1 MRFSLRSRSP
11 SAKTE
16 AEVRPRAE
24 AAASTKSSEPD
35 VRRGDTEILDAIE
48 ADVLTAIG
56 GVGTSIAAARAEVEQ
71 MQAGLVGIRGQMD
84 ALARAAVAAACA
96 SGGLTETTGLLSAT
110 TSRIAG
116 AMTDAGAHLDDAG
129 ARGSEARTLVAALA
143 QAGNEIASIVDTIAA
158 VARQTNLLA
167 LNATIEAARAG
178 EAGRGFAVVAGE
190 VKALSVETARAA
202 EEVRARIARL
212 REGATASSAAIEA
225 VAGALD
231 AVRPAFATVR
241 GISDEQAAIVAG
253 VVSGVSQ
260 AADLVA
266 AVDAEAGAASEAT
279 VALDAQAAAMEA
291 ASGHAA
297 EQAAGLGRR
306 FVAVI
311 RQSEIGDRRRS
322 DRYPVD
328 LSADLGDGRRTRTQD
343 ISAGGV
349 LLAMPADGA
358 APPVGHRFTLS
369 LDGIGRLPATIVAVS
384 PMGLHC
390 AFGMMEP
397 SEQARLQEKIA
408 AIEAAYEPLIV
419 KAQGLAERIGGVME
433 AEIRA
438 GRLSPDALFDT
449 AYRPIRGTNP
459 PQYRTASVE
468 PLERL
473 LPGILEPELDRDA
486 SMLFCIVADRNGF
499 VPVHN
504 RRVSQTPRSEDPV
517 WNNANCRNLRIFD
530 DRTGITAARSQRPA
544 TVQVYRRE
552 VGGQIVMV
560 REVDAPI
567 RVDGRHWGACRTAYR
582 F

>member
-1 MRFSLRSRSP
+1 MP
-11 SAKTE
+11 
-16 AEVRPRAE
+16 VRDG
-24 AAASTKSSEPD
+24 TD
-35 VRRGDTEILDAIE
+35 VLDVIE
-48 ADVLTAIG
+48 ADVLAAIG
-56 GVGTSIAAARAEVEQ
+56 GVGRSIAAARAEVEQ
-71 MQAGLVGIRGQMD
+71 MQAGLAGIRTQLGS
-84 ALARAAVAAACA
+84 LAGAAEAAAGA

-110 TSRIAG
+110 TGRIAD
-116 AMTDAGAHLDDAG
+116 AMTDAGTHLDHAG
-129 ARGSEARTLVAALA
+129 ARGAEARTLVAALA
-143 QAGNEIASIVDTIAA
+143 QAGNEIASIVDTISA

-178 EAGRGFAVVAGE
+178 EAGRGFAVVANE

-202 EEVRARIARL
+202 DEVRARIARL
-212 REGATASSAAIEA
+212 REGATASGAAIES
-225 VAGALD
+225 VAGAID

-253 VVSGVSQ
+253 VASGASQ

-266 AVDAEAGAASEAT
+266 AVNAEAGAASHAT
-279 VALDAQAAAMEA
+279 VALDAQAAAMET
-291 ASGHAA
+291 ASSHAG

-311 RQSEIGDRRRS
+311 RQSEIGDRRRA

-328 LSADLGDGRRTRTQD
+328 IGADLGDGRRTRIQD

-349 LLAMPADGA
+349 LLA
-358 APPVGHRFTLS
+358 APEGGVPLSAGHRLTLG
-369 LDGIGRLPATIVAVS
+369 LDGIGRLPATIVAVT

-390 AFGMMEP
+390 AFGEIAQA
-397 SEQARLQEKIA
+397 ERARLQEALA
-408 AIEAAYEPLIV
+408 AIETAYRPLIV
-419 KAQGLAERIGGVME
+419 RAQDLAARIGGLME
-433 AEIRA
+433 AEIDA
-438 GRLSPDALFDT
+438 GRLASSILFDT
-449 AYRPIRGTNP
+449 DYRPVAGTNP
-459 PQYRTASVE
+459 QQFRTVSVE

-473 LPGILEPELDRDA
+473 LPDILEPELVRDGT
-486 SMLFCIVADRNGF
+486 MLFCIVADRNGF

-504 RRVSQTPRSEDPV
+504 RRVSQAQRPDDPV
-517 WNNANCRNLRIFD
+517 WNNAHCRNLRIFD

-552 VGGQIVMV
+552 VGGQILMV

-567 RVDGRHWGACRTAYR
+567 RVHGRHWGACRTAYR